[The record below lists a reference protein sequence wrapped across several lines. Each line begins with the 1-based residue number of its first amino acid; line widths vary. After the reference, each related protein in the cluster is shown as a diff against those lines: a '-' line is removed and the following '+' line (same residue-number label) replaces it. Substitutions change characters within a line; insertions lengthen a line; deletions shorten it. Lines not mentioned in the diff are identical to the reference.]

1 MKAMTKNISN
11 IMSTVLCVHSSPIY
25 MPYSRVPLVKMVAP
39 APLAQLDPEASL
51 VILDSPVLRDLL

>member
-1 MKAMTKNISN
+1 MISK
-11 IMSTVLCVHSSPIY
+11 IMSIVLCVHSSPIY
-25 MPYSRVPLVKMVAP
+25 MPYSRVSLVKMVAP